1 MEVAHSSC
9 SFITQVFDVSLLKK
23 MGSLSHLGIGLS
35 FLFGCLLLGL
45 IAELYYVIY
54 WKKRYTNMEIQDST
68 NGTTELSFLFCWKSP
83 ISSRKQHLPTSVKN
97 GHDQDLEM
105 LKIYNGEE
113 GVESE
118 LMRLHNLCGPP
129 RFLFTIKEETKEDLE
144 SEDEKSRG
152 ERSFSGKGS
161 RNKSLAELLACVET
175 PLASPIWKK
184 SQSLDCYSHHGFNP
198 FFESSTDAEINKL
211 RLSPPPKL
219 KFLKD
224 AEEKLMK
231 KLKEDVERKWHEKD
245 SCFVTVGASEIKQSE
260 PHSSQVLPL
269 ATSPPAFEILDKK
282 SNVQS
287 VACN

>member
-1 MEVAHSSC
+1 
-9 SFITQVFDVSLLKK
+9 

-54 WKKRYTNMEIQDST
+54 WKKRYTNMEIQDSSLPT
-68 NGTTELSFLFCWKSP
+68 NGTTELSYLFCWKSP
-83 ISSRKQHLPTSVKN
+83 ISSRKQTLPTSVKN
-97 GHDQDLEM
+97 VINGQDQDLQM

-129 RFLFTIKEETKEDLE
+129 RFLFTIKEETKEELE

-152 ERSFSGKGS
+152 ERSISRKGS

-175 PLASPIWKK
+175 PYLSPLASPVLKK
-184 SQSLDCYSHHGFNP
+184 SQSLDSYSHHGFNP

-231 KLKEDVERKWHEKD
+231 KLMEDAGRKCQEKD
-245 SCFVTVGASEIKQSE
+245 SCFVTVAAVSESKRSE
-260 PHSSQVLPL
+260 SHSTTASSQVLPL
-269 ATSPPAFEILDKK
+269 ATSPPAFKIFNKK
-282 SNVQS
+282 SNVQ
-287 VACN
+287 

>member
-1 MEVAHSSC
+1 
-9 SFITQVFDVSLLKK
+9 

-54 WKKRYTNMEIQDST
+54 WKKRYTNMEMQDSSHPT
-68 NGTTELSFLFCWKSP
+68 NATSEISYLFCWKSS
-83 ISSRKQHLPTSVKN
+83 IISRKQQLPTSVKN
-97 GHDQDLEM
+97 GHDQDLQM

-152 ERSFSGKGS
+152 ERSISRKGS
-161 RNKSLAELLACVET
+161 RNKSLAEHLACVET
-175 PLASPIWKK
+175 PNNLTPLASPIMKK

-198 FFESSTDAEINKL
+198 FFESWTDVEINKL
-211 RLSPPPKL
+211 RLSPPPKI

-231 KLKEDVERKWHEKD
+231 KLMEDGERKWHEKD
-245 SCFVTVGASEIKQSE
+245 SSFVTVVVSESNQSE
-260 PHSSQVLPL
+260 SHS
-269 ATSPPAFEILDKK
+269 TCPPALER
-282 SNVQS
+282 NPM
-287 VACN
+287 CN